1 MINASISPQ
10 DRRVLLRKTP
20 AKAMFWSHSRLSNV
34 LQSIVLLL
42 KFRANMYCFA
52 ALIYIDEL
60 VKASVGKTHRFQA
73 YNSVLQRCELAI
85 VSYNAL
91 QEFGCIFF
99 RIRVSG
105 ILGCQRC
112 VLLLLLG
119 VLYRRL
125 PFKRRLYAYVY
136 SEILFIYTRKRERCV
151 YIIAV
156 QIVPGN
162 CYSYKKTCTF
172 QSMPL

>member
-73 YNSVLQRCELAI
+73 YNSVYSDVNLRQYRTMLCKNLDAFFFVFASVASWDVRDVCYCYFLAFYI
-85 VSYNAL
+85 GDCRLNVAFMPMFTVKFCLFTHGSVSV
-91 QEFGCIFF
+91 
-99 RIRVSG
+99 VS
-105 ILGCQRC
+105 
-112 VLLLLLG
+112 
-119 VLYRRL
+119 
-125 PFKRRLYAYVY
+125 
-136 SEILFIYTRKRERCV
+136 T
-151 YIIAV
+151 
-156 QIVPGN
+156 
-162 CYSYKKTCTF
+162 
-172 QSMPL
+172 